1 MYHVEIYVRVRRACM
16 VEGMSVREAS
26 RVFGLHRDTVR
37 KMLAYSAPPGYRRQ
51 DPPRRPRLEPF
62 TGVIDAILE
71 ADRQVP
77 RKQRHTA
84 KRIFERL
91 RDEHG
96 FDGQYTIVKD
106 YVRERRRRTQEMFV
120 PLSHAP
126 GHAQCDFGEAR
137 VIIGGVERKAH
148 YLVLDLPH
156 SDGCFVKAYP
166 AETTEAFL
174 DGHVSAFA
182 SLGGVPQSIL
192 YDNTKL
198 AVARILGD
206 GRRQRTR
213 AFTELQSHYLFE
225 DRFGRPGKG
234 NDKGKVEGMVGYV
247 RRNFLV
253 PVPSFQSFDA
263 LNAHLEERCL
273 ARMDS
278 VLRGHDET
286 IGQRMERDLEAL
298 LPLPAVPYD
307 ACNKQASRVSSL
319 SLVRYKTNDYSA
331 PVAFGHRDVL
341 VKGYVA
347 EVVISCGAEVI
358 ARHPRS
364 YERDDFVFDP
374 IHYLPLLEQK
384 TAALDQAAPLQGW
397 QLPEEFATL
406 RRLLESRMG
415 RRGKREF
422 VQVLRLLEN
431 FSHQEVH
438 HAVQDALRLG
448 AISFDAVKHLLLCH
462 LEGRP
467 PRLDLG
473 PLSLPAPGQRED
485 HQRHGL
491 PGPPA
496 GEGGMSNRSTLLLEH
511 HLKELRLPT
520 FLREYRKLAA
530 QCAAENVDHPDYLL
544 RLSELELIDRHQRMV
559 QRRIRAA
566 RFPAVKS
573 LDTFDFLAIPSVNK
587 QLVMELA
594 RCEYIEHRENVIT
607 VGNSGTGK
615 THVALGLG
623 LAACQKG
630 MSVGFTTAAALV
642 HELMEAR
649 DDRRLLNLQRQ
660 LARLRLLIIDELG
673 FVPLSTTGAEL
684 LFEVFSQ
691 RYERGSV
698 LVTTNL
704 PFDEWTDVF
713 GSERLTGA
721 LLDRLTHHVHILEMN
736 GDSYRLKH
744 SRQSAASQVSDD
756 PVDS

>member
-1 MYHVEIYVRVRRACM
+1 M
-16 VEGMSVREAS
+16 
-26 RVFGLHRDTVR
+26 
-37 KMLAYSAPPGYRRQ
+37 
-51 DPPRRPRLEPF
+51 
-62 TGVIDAILE
+62 IDAILE

-96 FDGQYTIVKD
+96 FDGQCAIVKD

-174 DGHVSAFA
+174 DGRVSAFA

-192 YDNTKL
+192 CDNTKL

-247 RRNFLV
+247 RRNFLA

-278 VLRGHDET
+278 VLRGHGET
-286 IGQRMERDLEAL
+286 IGRRMERDLEAR

-307 ACNKQASRVSSL
+307 ACDKQAGRVSSL
-319 SLVRYKTNDYSA
+319 SLVRHKTNDYSA

-374 IHYLPLLEQK
+374 IHYLPLLEQQ

-397 QLPEEFATL
+397 QLPEEFAAL

-431 FSHQEVH
+431 FSHQELHQEVH

-467 PRLDLG
+467 PRLDLV
-473 PLSLPAPGQRED
+473 SLPAPGQREGR
-485 HQRHGL
+485 QRHGL

-496 GEGGMSNRSTLLLEH
+496 GEGGRRARSTLLLEH

-530 QCAAENVDHPDYLL
+530 QCAAENVDHPNYLL
-544 RLSELELIDRHQRMV
+544 RLSELELIDRHQRMA

-566 RFPAVKS
+566 RFPALKS
-573 LDTFDFLAIPSVNK
+573 LDTFDFLAIPPVNK

-594 RCEYIEHRENVIT
+594 RCEYIEHRENVIA

-736 GDSYRLKH
+736 GESYRLKQ